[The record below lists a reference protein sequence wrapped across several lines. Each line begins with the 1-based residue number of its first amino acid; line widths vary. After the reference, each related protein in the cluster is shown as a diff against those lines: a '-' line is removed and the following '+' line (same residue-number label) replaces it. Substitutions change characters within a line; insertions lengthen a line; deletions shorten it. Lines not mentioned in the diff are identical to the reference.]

1 MISGIFVP
9 GFISCNIFKSCTW
22 SNQLNLLTVFTL

>member
-22 SNQLNLLTVFTL
+22 SNQ